1 MRDSRRTRK
10 AKVQTLQ
17 GIGIKVLLPVFLAL
31 VGLLLCLFVGLKE
44 TRALAEQY
52 ITDTAGLY
60 VERVNQDIH
69 QINAELIQML
79 NNDKNVSQIPEKIQ
93 PAQSEYYELLGDIQ
107 NENRLMKIRYKE
119 VQSFF
124 VYAGIPD
131 VLIGDNGTVFSE
143 SKVDGFLKE
152 LRDFSREVCQKDYG
166 TAKWDYLYAE
176 GNTYIIGWYS
186 RNEKVLGCVIE
197 MDTVF
202 SMIHEMTQRYQ
213 VLTFME
219 KPDGTTIFPE
229 NFQEEGTE
237 LDSNDINENHGI
249 YRYQL
254 GTLGKLA
261 VYILPDGGI
270 MEDVLELQAILVI
283 LITFLMIL
291 CAVQVFRYYHS
302 LMRPLQSFVQGITD
316 LEEEQQLN
324 ENGNNNILELEVVSD
339 RFRGLLRKIQSLKI
353 AIYEKEL
360 NEKKAELE
368 YMQEQIRPHFFLN
381 CLSLIHGIADA
392 QGEEKITYIT
402 RVLSEYIR
410 YNYRDSDKERNLQEE
425 LEHVKKYVELQKLR
439 YGEDAFR
446 FEVIEDAQVGERHIP
461 SLVLQTLVENS
472 VVHAVNLD
480 RMVEISVYITSEV
493 YEDGKYLYLCV
504 SDTGKG
510 FSPEIMEAIEKD
522 LPIVYNG
529 RKHVGLQN
537 IKRRLMLLYGE
548 RASMTIQ
555 NMGENYGAIV
565 EIRIPQNEE

>member
-93 PAQSEYYELLGDIQ
+93 SAQSEYYELLGDIQ

-446 FEVIEDAQVGERHIP
+446 FEVIEDAQVGESHIP